1 MKKKIYIAVGI
12 VWFVFLAGGIYLIAG
27 IEGATSKLDYLI
39 KLHQVELWRKQLV
52 IHIEKVQSD
61 LTLSKTPYASKID
74 SVIENVRMMDKI
86 SASCLE
92 CHHTPE
98 VEIRLKNM
106 IHEIDAYKDSL
117 SRFLTIRA
125 NPSRMNSEYDTA
137 FHIAERLLK
146 EINNMVIITSAKLSE
161 KTQAS
166 YGNITRTK
174 IILYALVAITP
185 FFAALLGFIFI
196 KELTKPVKTL
206 LEATRRLKG
215 GDLDHKITGLTG
227 EFGEVAASFNDMS
240 TSLKEHMH
248 NIEESEKRYR
258 MLFESAGDAIFIFE
272 AEGKNAGQ
280 ITAANFAAAKMHG
293 WTVDELEALRIQDM
307 VAAEKER
314 DIPSLIQRTLKEEW
328 INELTTHVKKD
339 GTRFPVEMSAGLIEL
354 ENRKLVLSFNRDITD
369 RRKMENL
376 ILQSKVQ
383 WEETFNNITDMITIH
398 DKDFNIIRANKS
410 AEKILGLPFLEV
422 TQAKCYKYYH
432 GKDSPPEGCPSCTC
446 LTTGQP
452 ASFEM
457 FEPHLNKF
465 LEIRAMPRFDDE
477 NRLIGL
483 IHIIRD
489 ISERKK
495 VEAALQRA
503 EQMKMVGEW
512 AAGLAHEI
520 KNSLAGIKGTVEVIG
535 GEQNITEED
544 KTIVVQAIDEIK
556 RIEFLLKSLLNFAKP
571 PKPNPTLIDINEIL
585 NKSVAFA
592 LKGPS
597 VSPNGPRAIKTS
609 KYFDRNV
616 PVTLADPMLLQQAF
630 LNLLFN
636 AIEAMPDG
644 GILGLK
650 THYDPEQNTIQIM
663 ISDTGKGINQE
674 MMASIFQPFFTTKR
688 RGTGLGLAIT
698 RRLIEQNGGDISVES
713 EPDKG
718 AVFHILLHVQ
728 EIEKDERKEI

>member
-12 VWFVFLAGGIYLIAG
+12 VCLVFLAGGIYLIAG
-27 IEGATSKLDYLI
+27 IEGATSKLNYLI

-52 IHIEKVQSD
+52 IIIEKVQSD
-61 LTLSKTPYASKID
+61 LTLSKTPFASKTD

-86 SASCLE
+86 STSCLG

-98 VEIRLKNM
+98 VEKRLKNM
-106 IHEIDAYKDSL
+106 LHEIDDYKDSL

-125 NPSRMNSEYDTA
+125 NSARMDSEYNTA
-137 FHIAERLLK
+137 FHIAEKLLK

-166 YGNITRTK
+166 HGNITRTK
-174 IILYALVAITP
+174 VILYALVVITP

-215 GDLDHKITGLTG
+215 GDLDHRIKGLTG
-227 EFGEVAASFNDMS
+227 EFGEVADSFNDMS
-240 TSLKEHMH
+240 RSLKEHMH

-258 MLFESAGDAIFIFE
+258 VLFESAGDAIFIFE
-272 AEGKNAGQ
+272 AEEEKAGQ
-280 ITAANFAAAKMHG
+280 ITAANLAAAKMHG
-293 WTVDELEALRIQDM
+293 CMVDELEALRIQDI
-307 VAAEKER
+307 VAFEKER
-314 DIPSLIQRTLKEEW
+314 EITVFIQRILKGEW
-328 INELTTHVKKD
+328 INEVMTHVKKD

-354 ENRKLVLSFNRDITD
+354 GDRKLVLSFNRDITD
-369 RRKMENL
+369 RRKMESL
-376 ILQSKVQ
+376 ILQSKVE

-398 DKDFNIIRANKS
+398 DEDFNIIRANKS
-410 AEKILGLPFLEV
+410 AEKILGLPFLEL
-422 TQAKCYKYYH
+422 TQAKCYTYYH
-432 GKDSPPEGCPSCTC
+432 GKDRPPEGCPSCEC
-446 LTTGQP
+446 LTTGEP

-465 LEIRAMPRFDDE
+465 LEIRAMPRFDEE

-483 IHIIRD
+483 IHVIRD

-503 EQMKMVGEW
+503 EQMRMVGEW

-520 KNSLAGIKGTVEVIG
+520 KNSLAGIKGTVQVIG
-535 GEQNITEED
+535 GEQNISEED

-571 PKPNPTLIDINEIL
+571 PKPNPTEINVNEIL
-585 NKSVAFA
+585 DKTVAVA
-592 LKGPS
+592 LKRPS
-597 VSPNGPRAIKTS
+597 VSSNGPKAIKTS
-609 KYFDRNV
+609 KYFDQNV
-616 PVTLADPMLLQQAF
+616 PLTLADPMLLQQAF

-650 THYDPEQNTIQIM
+650 THFDLKQNTIQIM
-663 ISDTGKGINQE
+663 ISDTGKGINKE
-674 MMASIFQPFFTTKR
+674 MMESIFQPFFTTKR
-688 RGTGLGLAIT
+688 KGTGLGLAIT
-698 RRLIEQNGGDISVES
+698 RRLIEQSGGDISVES

-718 AVFHILLHVQ
+718 SVFNVVLHVR
-728 EIEKDERKEI
+728 EIEKDERNEI